1 MKNQQQ
7 MIPAPLTTPTSQRNG
22 MFASSLKIAKK
33 AILIIQESPIKSVE
47 FSTNHSDRE
56 AIDVFSLEGSP
67 AKKQQEPQSEDRAA
81 GKMTAEDESHSLQ
94 NSPMRSY
101 SKLPSMALQSNKLLA
116 QKINTYNEDFNMI
129 QQTQIPSG
137 NNREQIDVEIQEE
150 MECKFCKET
159 DSLSNFIRPCLCGGS
174 MRYVHQKCVQADIEA
189 NYMDINKRRFIKD
202 LKCDICKQKYVI
214 KTYKSYNLKEAIQ
227 HPEKY
232 KRFVSFI
239 LGLIIL
245 LLLLIF
251 LVSYIAITKDQL
263 TIKVDILILLIVVC
277 MVCLSL
283 ILVIT
288 FNLSEILINFEWHI
302 MDRKAIR
309 IFDSGQLVDIVT
321 LNYMLE
327 KARDRM
333 TKIIPKIQN

>member
-1 MKNQQQ
+1 
-7 MIPAPLTTPTSQRNG
+7 
-22 MFASSLKIAKK
+22 
-33 AILIIQESPIKSVE
+33 
-47 FSTNHSDRE
+47 
-56 AIDVFSLEGSP
+56 
-67 AKKQQEPQSEDRAA
+67 
-81 GKMTAEDESHSLQ
+81 
-94 NSPMRSY
+94 
-101 SKLPSMALQSNKLLA
+101 
-116 QKINTYNEDFNMI
+116 
-129 QQTQIPSG
+129 
-137 NNREQIDVEIQEE
+137 
-150 MECKFCKET
+150 MECKFCKDT
-159 DSLSNFIRPCLCGGS
+159 DVISNFIRPCLCGGS

-251 LVSYIAITKDQL
+251 LVTYIAITKDQL

-288 FNLSEILINFEWHI
+288 FNLSEILINV
-302 MDRKAIR
+302 
-309 IFDSGQLVDIVT
+309 IF
-321 LNYMLE
+321 Y
-327 KARDRM
+327 K
-333 TKIIPKIQN
+333 